1 MKNLLRFLSAAF
13 IISATIFSCA
23 PDHNSLASASIADV
37 LTKSNWSVQ
46 VISDDPAA
54 THDFLGNTLSFD
66 ERGAALLKR
75 NDNSLL
81 GKWNST
87 NDVINLQITGT
98 DASVQQ
104 INKHWKV
111 SSKSSTSVTFNCNE
125 PQSDC
130 RMILT
135 KK

>member
-1 MKNLLRFLSAAF
+1 MKNLLCYLSAAILF
-13 IISATIFSCA
+13 CATIISCA
-23 PDHNSLASASIADV
+23 PDHNSLAPASITDI

-46 VISDDPAA
+46 VISNDPAA

-66 ERGAALLKR
+66 EGGAALLRR

-81 GKWNST
+81 GKWNNT
-87 NDVINLQITGT
+87 NDVIALQITGT

-111 SSKSSTSVTFNCNE
+111 TSKSSTSVSFTCDE
-125 PQSDC
+125 LQSDC

-135 KK
+135 KQ

>member
-1 MKNLLRFLSAAF
+1 MKNLLRLLSAAF
-13 IISATIFSCA
+13 IISATIISCA
-23 PDHNSLASASIADV
+23 PDHNSLAPTSINDILIKA
-37 LTKSNWSVQ
+37 NWSVK
-46 VISDDPAA
+46 VISNDPAA

-81 GKWNST
+81 GKWDNT
-87 NDVINLQITGT
+87 NDVISLQITGS

-111 SSKSSTSVTFNCNE
+111 TSKSSSSVTFNCDE